1 MQQYLSPNWS
11 TPPNIRAYITTRN
24 GGFSQKPYTNFNLGD
39 HVGDN
44 PKTVQKNRTKLK
56 SDLKLINEPIWL
68 KQTHSTKVI
77 CLDNQITKSQPEEAD
92 ASYTTQPNVIC
103 AVLTADCLPLLLAAK
118 DGSVVAAIHAGW
130 QGLAA
135 GIIENTLLKL
145 KTITKLEDLLVW
157 LGPAIGPKA
166 FLVKDDVRQQFLQKD
181 PKTEL
186 AIHKHDENTWLVD
199 MYAIAKQRLHAYN
212 VTKIYGSDF
221 CTYTDQ
227 ELFFSYRRDQQITG
241 RMASLI
247 YKLPQ

>member
-1 MQQYLSPNWS
+1 MQQYIYPNWQI
-11 TPPNIRAYITTRN
+11 PPNIRACATTRN
-24 GGFSQKPYTNFNLGD
+24 NGFSQGPYASFNLGD
-39 HVGDN
+39 HVGDD
-44 PKTVQKNRTKLK
+44 TRAVQANRTKLK
-56 SDLKLINEPIWL
+56 NDLNLPNEPIWL

-77 CLDNQITKSQPEEAD
+77 CLDDHATSLPEEAD

-135 GIIENTLLKL
+135 GIIEATLLKL
-145 KTITKLEDLLVW
+145 KPITKLNDLLVW

-181 PKTEL
+181 PKAEL
-186 AIHKHDENTWLVD
+186 AIRKHEGNTWLID
-199 MYAIAKQRLHAYN
+199 MYTIAKQRLNAYDVN
-212 VTKIYGSDF
+212 NIYGGDF

-227 ELFFSYRRDQQITG
+227 ELFFSYRRDQQVTG

-247 YKLPQ
+247 YRMKE